1 MIIHLYKCACVSRHT
16 HTYSY
21 ISVPTHRL
29 VRASPLHVYIRR
41 ILRFGVC
48 GRPSA
53 DEVKGR
59 FFLFVRVSACAS
71 GCVCLFALV
80 RPERVLTCSLPRR
93 RSLGVLVSTHV
104 QPAAP
109 RGERRV
115 RRVDLRLRRSRKVPA
130 AVRGVLT
137 RYSGSSP
144 RGTRSTHTQ
153 ARRPHGSLL
162 QSLSSRNR
170 YP

>member
-1 MIIHLYKCACVSRHT
+1 MCVCVCLDT
-16 HTYSY
+16 HIYLY
-21 ISVPTHRL
+21 ISVSTYRL
-29 VRASPLHVYIRR
+29 IRASSLHVYIRR
-41 ILRFGVC
+41 ILRFGVR

-53 DEVKGR
+53 GQVKGFRGFCLCSRARALR
-59 FFLFVRVSACAS
+59 FASVRVGPARA
-71 GCVCLFALV
+71 
-80 RPERVLTCSLPRR
+80 
-93 RSLGVLVSTHV
+93 STHV

-115 RRVDLRLRRSRKVPA
+115 RRVDLCLRRSRKVPA

-153 ARRPHGSLL
+153 ALRPHRSLL
-162 QSLSSRNR
+162 VSLEQRPIPLR
-170 YP
+170 VPCEYPSDYPCE